1 MRHRTPLIGV
11 LVAVVLAAGYWFLLY
26 KPALADQA
34 DFEAQTAELEQR
46 QSELRNEIARLEE
59 IRDDEEAFRVALER
73 AEEFLPTGVSQPVVV
88 RQFQRA
94 ADAAGVEI
102 TSVSFEEPTVVDG
115 APETG
120 DADTVL
126 ASIAVNMVVE
136 GRYFSVVDFFRR
148 VEDDVPRAVLTTS
161 VNLTEGEKAFPSLAT
176 TWGGNLFA
184 VVPAASAVA
193 PDAPGAAPGG
203 AEEEGQPDDSGNV
216 ESGDPESGDAPSGD
230 AETED
235 AGTTASSGGGQNL

>member
-1 MRHRTPLIGV
+1 MRHRAPLIGV
-11 LVAVVLAAGYWFLLY
+11 LVAVALAAGYWFLLY
-26 KPALADQA
+26 KPALAEQA
-34 DFEAQTAELEQR
+34 DFEEQTAELEQR

-59 IRDDEEAFRVALER
+59 IRDDEEAFRAALER
-73 AEEFLPTGVSQPVVV
+73 AEEFVPTGVSQPLVV
-88 RQFQRA
+88 RQFQQA

-102 TSVSFEEPTVVDG
+102 TSVSFGEPTVVDG

-120 DADTVL
+120 DPDTTL

-136 GRYFSVVDFFRR
+136 GRYFSTVDFFRR
-148 VEDDVPRAVLTTS
+148 VEEDVPRAVLTGS
-161 VNLTEGEKAFPSLAT
+161 VNLAEGQNSFPNLAT

-184 VVPAASAVA
+184 VVPAASTVA

-203 AEEEGQPDDSGNV
+203 AEEEGQPDDPGNA
-216 ESGDPESGDAPSGD
+216 ESGDAESGDAETED

>member
-1 MRHRTPLIGV
+1 MRHRAPLIGV

-34 DFEAQTAELEQR
+34 GYEAQTAELEQR
-46 QSELRNEIARLEE
+46 QRELRNEIARLEE
-59 IRDDEEAFRVALER
+59 IRDDEEAFRAALER

-94 ADAAGVEI
+94 ADDAGVEI
-102 TSVSFEEPTVVDG
+102 TSVSFEEPTAVVG

-126 ASIAVNMVVE
+126 ASIAVNMVIE

-184 VVPAASAVA
+184 VVPAASTVA
-193 PDAPGAAPGG
+193 PDAPGAASGG
-203 AEEEGQPDDSGNV
+203 AETEGQPDDSGNA
-216 ESGDPESGDAPSGD
+216 GSGDAESED

-235 AGTTASSGGGQNL
+235 AGTTASSGGGQNQ